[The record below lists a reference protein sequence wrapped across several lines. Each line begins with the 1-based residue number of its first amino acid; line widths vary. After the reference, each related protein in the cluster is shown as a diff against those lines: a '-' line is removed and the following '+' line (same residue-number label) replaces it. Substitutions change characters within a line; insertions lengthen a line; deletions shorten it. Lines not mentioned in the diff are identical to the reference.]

1 MVSEAPGVDSLQE
14 DELQEDERTTGT
26 MSLLEHLLELR
37 VRVTWM
43 AAAVMAGMIVFFIPP
58 VGFGAI
64 EFLKEPAFKQNA
76 EFHTQAITPMENIVT
91 YFRVALLGGVALGMP
106 MLVYQTLRFI
116 TPALTPGEKRWV
128 YPIAAGCSAAFVLGM
143 AFAYYVVL
151 PPAFAFL
158 FNFGKDQIA
167 DPNPTISSYMDL
179 TTRLILVLGFVFE
192 IPIVVM
198 GLAKLGVVSARKLL
212 GWWRWAIV
220 GAFAISAVATPTP
233 DPVVQTLVAGPMLV
247 LYFLGIGLAWFV
259 RRD

>member
-1 MVSEAPGVDSLQE
+1 MTSEAPVVDSPEQN
-14 DELQEDERTTGT
+14 ERSAGT
-26 MSLLEHLLELR
+26 MTLLEHLLEVR
-37 VRVTWM
+37 TRVTWM

-58 VGFGAI
+58 IGFGAI
-64 EFLKEPAFKQNA
+64 EFLKEPAFKENA
-76 EFHTQAITPMENIVT
+76 DFQTQAITPMENIVT
-91 YFRVALLGGVALGMP
+91 YFRVALLGGVAIGMP
-106 MLVYQTLRFI
+106 MLLYQSVRFI
-116 TPALTPGEKRWV
+116 APALTREEKRWL
-128 YPIAAGCSAAFVLGM
+128 YPIVIGASLAFVLGM
-143 AFAYYVVL
+143 AFAYYIVL

-192 IPIVVM
+192 TPIIVM
-198 GLAKLGVVSARKLL
+198 GLAKLGVVSPRRLF
-212 GWWRWAIV
+212 GYWRWAIV

-247 LYFLGIGLAWFV
+247 LYFVGVGLAWFV